1 MWRQDGWRPAE
12 CGAEAAFAVASVW
25 ERDENGVT
33 AEKPRDSMAVASSS
47 GWRHG
52 DGSSMEIRR

>member
-1 MWRQDGWRPAE
+1 MWRQDGWTPAE
-12 CGAEAAFAVASVW
+12 CGGGAAFAVASVW
-25 ERDENGVT
+25 EAGVIGV
-33 AEKPRDSMAVASSS
+33 AAGKPCDSKAVASPT